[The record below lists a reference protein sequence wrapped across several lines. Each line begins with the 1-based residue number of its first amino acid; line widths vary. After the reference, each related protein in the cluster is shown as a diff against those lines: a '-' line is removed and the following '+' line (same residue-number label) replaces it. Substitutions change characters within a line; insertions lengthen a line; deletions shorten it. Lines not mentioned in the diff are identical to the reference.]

1 MQIDG
6 IPTIEYIKRRRQR
19 NIRIR
24 VRADAVVVSA
34 PWYCSK
40 SQMTSFVRDRETWI
54 RTTVSRLTHAH
65 NQSVE
70 ALTAHENHIKLRGEW
85 VPYVFRSPRP
95 ESTDW
100 LLIEREKRVDV
111 YPPEDMLKNLTVN
124 GSNSPKNAAGSS
136 SKDVVI
142 NGSDKS
148 MVANL
153 SNKEA
158 LAYTSGIDVVA
169 NSADNGVPANASD
182 NHALSV
188 PNDVQLAF
196 LKDLARKE
204 LPAKFE
210 QIADKLAFNWTRL
223 FIRSQ
228 KTKWGTCSTR
238 GNISLNWRLIMCPP
252 EILDYIIIHELC
264 HTVHMNHSKSFWK
277 LVKEHYPHVDEA
289 HKWLK
294 TEGNQVFLL
303 TKEA

>member
-65 NQSVE
+65 KQSVE

-85 VPYVFRSPRP
+85 VPFVFRSPRP

-111 YPPEDMLKNLTVN
+111 YPPENEYQETSDN
-124 GSNSPKNAAGSS
+124 
-136 SKDVVI
+136 DVT
-142 NGSDKS
+142 
-148 MVANL
+148 AN
-153 SNKEA
+153 
-158 LAYTSGIDVVA
+158 
-169 NSADNGVPANASD
+169 PSD

-196 LKDLARKE
+196 LRDLARKE

>member
-6 IPTIEYIKRRRQR
+6 IPPIEYIKRRRQR

-65 NQSVE
+65 KQSVE
-70 ALTAHENHIKLRGEW
+70 ALTEHENHIKLRGEW
-85 VPYVFRSPRP
+85 VPFVFRSPRP

-111 YPPEDMLKNLTVN
+111 YPPEDAFKKSSGNTSVN
-124 GSNSPKNAAGSS
+124 SSKHGVTSGIANANSPKSVVTLEVTSIATPENAVVNSS
-136 SKDVVI
+136 GK
-142 NGSDKS
+142 N
-148 MVANL
+148 VA
-153 SNKEA
+153 
-158 LAYTSGIDVVA
+158 A
-169 NSADNGVPANASD
+169 NSSGNEI
-182 NHALSV
+182 SV
-188 PNDVQLAF
+188 PNQVQLAF

-252 EILDYIIIHELC
+252 EILEYIIIHELC